1 MEQNRAALP
10 RTGGTRIERCYW
22 RLIARLVSEKPA
34 PCGRAIGSVWNSER
48 EPYGELHTTWI
59 TLQRGDA
66 PESRVRDRKS
76 TRLNSSHVAISYA
89 VFCLKKK
96 TEGAEGRR

>member
-1 MEQNRAALP
+1 RWP
-10 RTGGTRIERCYW
+10 RDWSSDVCSSDLIERCYW
-22 RLIARLVSEKPA
+22 RLIARLVSKKPA

-66 PESRVRDRKS
+66 PESRVRR
-76 TRLNSSHVAISYA
+76 TVARAIVVRHARSEERR
-89 VFCLKKK
+89 VGKEWRCLW
-96 TEGAEGRR
+96 

>member
-22 RLIARLVSEKPA
+22 RLIARLVSKKPA

-66 PESRVRDRKS
+66 PESHVRRTVARAIVVRHARSEERRVGKEWR
-76 TRLNSSHVAISYA
+76 
-89 VFCLKKK
+89 CLW
-96 TEGAEGRR
+96 